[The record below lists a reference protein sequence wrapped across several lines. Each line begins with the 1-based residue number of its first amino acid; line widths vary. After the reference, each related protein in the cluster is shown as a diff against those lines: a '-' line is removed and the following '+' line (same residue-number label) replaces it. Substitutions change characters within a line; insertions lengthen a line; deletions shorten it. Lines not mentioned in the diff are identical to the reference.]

1 MPTFAEL
8 LIKKILFK
16 MKKTLL
22 LASVSLLAAST
33 FWACNK
39 DKDKDKDGGESSLTQ
54 LVISDVVTEF
64 PDMLLRTDSIKLI
77 VWDTDNQTNV
87 VLSSAAYTDGKA
99 TLNLPASLDDKF
111 LGKLEG
117 DPKQFA
123 FNRSNMSNPDVKGGG
138 VSLRS
143 SSYGTFYHG
152 TTDKKWRGNL
162 IYINGNL
169 TVTGTATI
177 DDGKYT
183 LKYSI
188 DAKKGWNIFYWQDD
202 DNPAEITTQ
211 PPTGAKWIWEY

>member
-1 MPTFAEL
+1 
-8 LIKKILFK
+8 

-111 LGKLEG
+111 LESLVG
-117 DPKQFA
+117 DPKQFY
-123 FNRSNMSNPDVKGGG
+123 FNRDNMSDANVKGGG
-138 VSLRS
+138 VTLISSYS
-143 SSYGTFYHG
+143 SSGEFYHG
-152 TTDKKWRGNL
+152 TEKWSSFL
-162 IYINGNL
+162 VYIN
-169 TVTGTATI
+169 
-177 DDGKYT
+177 
-183 LKYSI
+183 
-188 DAKKGWNIFYWQDD
+188 
-202 DNPAEITTQ
+202 
-211 PPTGAKWIWEY
+211 